1 MPINI
6 EDQVEKELAKVDEAA
21 TRGLRDMKSGIAG
34 WVIAAVLAIATAA
47 LVFFVLE
54 THSGGQ
60 VAPKAGKPVHVNIL
74 PPAPAKK

>member
-1 MPINI
+1 M
-6 EDQVEKELAKVDEAA
+6 DAKDDVERELAMVDEAA

-54 THSGGQ
+54 SHSGGQ
-60 VAPKAGKPVHVNIL
+60 KAPKAAKPVDVRIL
-74 PPAPAKK
+74 PAAPARQ